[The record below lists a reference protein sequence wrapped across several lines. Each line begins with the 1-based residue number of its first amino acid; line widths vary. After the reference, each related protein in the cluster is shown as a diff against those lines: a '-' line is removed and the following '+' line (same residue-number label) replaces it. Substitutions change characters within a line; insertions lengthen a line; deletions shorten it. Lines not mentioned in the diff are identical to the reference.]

1 VCNKIPVQ
9 IIKHIPKTVTK
20 KVCVSTKPSGYGH
33 GHVDDGYG
41 RENPSDY
48 SHNVYT
54 IAMPPDNNNKNSTVT
69 VLNNNSTTIVATV
82 DSRAGFEEVEP
93 EVYYDEVEEIDYL
106 DEEELG

>member
-1 VCNKIPVQ
+1 
-9 IIKHIPKTVTK
+9 
-20 KVCVSTKPSGYGH
+20 
-33 GHVDDGYG
+33 
-41 RENPSDY
+41 
-48 SHNVYT
+48 
-54 IAMPPDNNNKNSTVT
+54 